1 MINLMFKKITLFTSL
16 CIFLSSCVQSPVFKD
31 KDFALIKSNYPII
44 SINGSEIEET
54 YQLDLEAGNN
64 SVVVL
69 YSTYQYEYHCTFS
82 WLANAGTMYEVT
94 DQENLYPLTLYRWH
108 KKNSLWATRLN
119 PVDPL
124 ECIEKLK
131 SG

>member
-1 MINLMFKKITLFTSL
+1 MFKKITLFTSL
-16 CIFLSSCVQSPVFKD
+16 GIFLSSCVQSPVFKD

-82 WLANAGTMYEVT
+82 WLAKAGTMYEVT